1 MGGQLRDVPTF
12 IVNFRLPWGILL
24 AYFEIPELY
33 LPFIRAGHDPS
44 FDKSTLPSMD
54 SMTPGQRCAA
64 RFCQSSQEEKD
75 ETLKIVPGVAVS

>member
-33 LPFIRAGHDPS
+33 LPFIRAGYV
-44 FDKSTLPSMD
+44 FKIACCMCLFVSMGNRTNP
-54 SMTPGQRCAA
+54 M
-64 RFCQSSQEEKD
+64 
-75 ETLKIVPGVAVS
+75 KIQFSEY